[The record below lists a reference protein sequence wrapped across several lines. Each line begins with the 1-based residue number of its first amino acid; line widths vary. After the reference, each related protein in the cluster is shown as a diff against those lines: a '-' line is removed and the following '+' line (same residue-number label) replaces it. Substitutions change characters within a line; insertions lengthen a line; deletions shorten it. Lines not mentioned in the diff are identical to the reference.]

1 MCPGSNLLHYVQRH
15 WRGDLPLGQACLV
28 NLVLLFFAL
37 NFLERFIYPPWLEG
51 ETVVSVAV
59 LVFSILVRLIIYPWQ
74 VIGVLRNCE
83 KSLQRDVDRHWIIA
97 VQGIVVLSIV
107 ATLASA
113 FSSYQSLTEY
123 RQSLDPHKG
132 FEIPPEYTF
141 DLVNQG
147 AIVHLRG
154 PFQPGITRRFS
165 EFIEQNPQVA
175 GVILDSDGGQISEG
189 RGLARVI
196 RENQLNTYSLGH
208 CMSACTMAFAAGVK
222 RALGVNARLGFHQ
235 YQAFTIYPKFD
246 LEEEQAKD
254 IALFRAQGVSESFL
268 QKIFNHPPEGMW
280 WPEHEELLEAN
291 LIHRSGIS
299 FD

>member
-1 MCPGSNLLHYVQRH
+1 MSFGLINYVQRH
-15 WRGDLPLGQACLV
+15 WRGDLPLGHACLI

-51 ETVVSVAV
+51 ETVVSAMV

-74 VIGVLRNCE
+74 AIGVLRTCE

-97 VQGIVVLSIV
+97 TQGVVVLSIV

-123 RQSLDPHKG
+123 RQSLNPHKG
-132 FEIPPEYTF
+132 FEIPPEYTL

-147 AIVHLRG
+147 MIVHLRG

-165 EFIEQNPQVA
+165 EFIEQHPQIA

-189 RGLARVI
+189 RGLARVV
-196 RENQLNTYSLGH
+196 RENGLNTYSLDH
-208 CMSACTMAFAAGVK
+208 CMSACTTAFAAGVK
-222 RALGVNARLGFHQ
+222 RTLGVNARLGFHQ

-268 QKIFNHPPEGMW
+268 QKIFSHPPEEMW
-280 WPEHEELLEAN
+280 WPEHKELLEAN
-291 LIHRSGIS
+291 FIHRSGFS